1 MERNMYVDAFI
12 DTLCRNR
19 YDVDGNDLAQM
30 RLEDLKYAAPQQ
42 YPEAKTFYD
51 KVRYF
56 EHLAMEEDIDI
67 NDEKNIKAANEYEKL
82 VDNSAIQSENKAALY
97 NTLLGF
103 IDINGGS
110 EQWYMNVLHKKINII
125 DNGRDFDLNLTAKQ
139 AFFHRH
145 GATRSS
151 YLNSMHLLYSKMQDK
166 TKFTFLKEIGLGLDN
181 NGKKIISLTKM
192 SPQQRLERLS
202 VIESVVKEPLPVDMR
217 ISLLEE
223 GLKLA
228 NNNLR
233 RRNENFKLKEE
244 FCTQLQKDY
253 TSLGQY
259 AKANNYG
266 LSAYNW
272 KRSFNLAL
280 EHVER

>member
-1 MERNMYVDAFI
+1 MERNMYIDAFL

-19 YDVDGNDLAQM
+19 YDSAGNDLAQKS
-30 RLEDLKYAAPQQ
+30 LEDLKYATPQQ
-42 YPEAKTFYD
+42 YPKAKKFYD
-51 KVRYF
+51 NVRSF

-67 NDEKNIKAANEYEKL
+67 EDEKNIKAAREYEKL
-82 VDNSAIQSENKAALY
+82 VDNSNIQPENKAALY

-103 IDINGGS
+103 IDINGGG
-110 EQWYMNVLHKKINII
+110 EQWYMDILHKKVDII
-125 DNGRDFDLNLTAKQ
+125 PQGRDIDLNLTAKQ
-139 AFFHRH
+139 AFFHRR
-145 GATRSS
+145 GASRSS
-151 YLNSMHLLYSKMQDK
+151 YLNNMHLLYSKMQDK
-166 TKFTFLKEIGLGLDN
+166 TKFTFLKELGLGLDN
-181 NGKKIISLTKM
+181 KGKKIISPTKM

-202 VIESVVKEPLPVDMR
+202 VIESIIKEPLPVDMR
-217 ISLLEE
+217 ILLLEE

-259 AKANNYG
+259 SKANNYG